1 MKKLLSVLLAALLL
15 LGAVPAVSAAGAPA
29 PAIMLDAQRL
39 SYAAADAEPVLSAAG
54 RTMVPLAATVR
65 AMFPQGATVS
75 TVHDTATVQAGG
87 VELVF
92 QQGEDAMLR
101 NGVSVPLEGGAPYLE
116 NGELMVPVRPLAE
129 GLGLFVGWSS
139 EGGSPTVTL
148 YHNPG
153 ATDAERSAANF
164 IFSLL
169 GNPYAAGGYELD
181 DAMSALFSSPNGG
194 VLIDSLFQG
203 AGQFAQLAAPYSFS
217 MQGYEMAVLPTRF
230 TAGAANICVT
240 VDTAGKIAGIQL
252 LPYGETVPAVMPEGV
267 SESELNFTAADSKVF
282 SGTMTKPDGEGKFPC
297 VVLVHGSG
305 MNDRDET
312 AGPNK
317 PFRDVAWGLAE
328 RGIAVYRYDKR
339 TYLYPN
345 ESSLDETFDME
356 KETTL
361 DAVDA
366 VNMVAQLP
374 YVDTENIV
382 VLGHSQG
389 GYKIPAIA
397 EKADQADKFIIMSG
411 PARSLPD
418 LMVEQYT
425 FLTTVNGVQ
434 TEQGKQMVAALKADI
449 AKLTDDSVPD
459 SEILPMLGAR
469 KYYWK
474 QTLGYDP
481 IEVSKSI
488 TEPVL
493 VTQGERDYQVTM
505 EDFAL
510 WKAAHADDANWN
522 FLSYP
527 KMNHMQADGEGPMN
541 NLEYL
546 VPHRVKEQLLDDYAA
561 FIKG

>member
-1 MKKLLSVLLAALLL
+1 M
-15 LGAVPAVSAAGAPA
+15 
-29 PAIMLDAQRL
+29 
-39 SYAAADAEPVLSAAG
+39 
-54 RTMVPLAATVR
+54 
-65 AMFPQGATVS
+65 
-75 TVHDTATVQAGG
+75 
-87 VELVF
+87 
-92 QQGEDAMLR
+92 
-101 NGVSVPLEGGAPYLE
+101 
-116 NGELMVPVRPLAE
+116 
-129 GLGLFVGWSS
+129 
-139 EGGSPTVTL
+139 
-148 YHNPG
+148 
-153 ATDAERSAANF
+153 
-164 IFSLL
+164 
-169 GNPYAAGGYELD
+169 
-181 DAMSALFSSPNGG
+181 
-194 VLIDSLFQG
+194 
-203 AGQFAQLAAPYSFS
+203 
-217 MQGYEMAVLPTRF
+217 
-230 TAGAANICVT
+230 
-240 VDTAGKIAGIQL
+240 
-252 LPYGETVPAVMPEGV
+252 
-267 SESELNFTAADSKVF
+267 
-282 SGTMTKPDGEGKFPC
+282 
-297 VVLVHGSG
+297 
-305 MNDRDET
+305 
-312 AGPNK
+312 
-317 PFRDVAWGLAE
+317 AWGLAE

-488 TEPVL
+488 TEPGL
-493 VTQGERDYQVTM
+493 CMEQVCPSSMLPTP
-505 EDFAL
+505 
-510 WKAAHADDANWN
+510 
-522 FLSYP
+522 S
-527 KMNHMQADGEGPMN
+527 MNTADGT
-541 NLEYL
+541 
-546 VPHRVKEQLLDDYAA
+546 RSATAVKSSLPFEVGISWTMSPPATSAQ
-561 FIKG
+561 